1 VPRTPRPTRER
12 REHVPWRII
21 FGTIGAVLLTALAV
35 LLLWELRRVLTY
47 VVVAGFFA
55 VVLNPIVTALSDTLH
70 LRRGVATTL
79 VFLAGT
85 LLFSGL
91 AYLFIRPVYNGGRH
105 LLADLPGVVT
115 RTEQGRGTV
124 GRIVQRY
131 HLQRTVET
139 NAPKLR
145 QALTHAGAPALAVA
159 SRVIAGVAG
168 LVTILVLAFLML
180 LEAPKMVDGALA
192 VLNDEQQERVRRVAQ
207 DVGRAV
213 TGYVAGNLATSAI
226 AGTVIYVTLL
236 LLHVP
241 FAPVFGVWV
250 AMVDLLPLVGGL
262 LAGVPTVAFALLHSV
277 SAGIIAL
284 IVFLVYQQIENHIL
298 NPVIMSKTV
307 RLNPLWVLLSVLVGA
322 QLAGIVGAL
331 LAIPAAGAIQV
342 IARDVWDHRRG
353 RLKAEPTVG
362 EDERPVRAAQPASP

>member
-1 VPRTPRPTRER
+1 VPGTSRRRPE

-21 FGTIGAVLLTALAV
+21 FGTIGAVIVSALGV
-35 LLLWELRRVLTY
+35 LLVWELQRVLTY

-55 VVLNPIVTALSDTLH
+55 VVLNPLVTGLSDKLH

-79 VFLAGT
+79 VFLAGALVFT
-85 LLFSGL
+85 GL
-91 AYLFIRPVYNGGRH
+91 AILFIRPLYNGGRH
-105 LLADLPGVVT
+105 LLADLPDLVT
-115 RTEQGRGTV
+115 KTEQGKGSV
-124 GRIVQRY
+124 GRIVARY
-131 HLQRTVET
+131 HLQRTVQT

-145 QALTHAGAPALAVA
+145 QALTHAGGPALAVV

-180 LEAPKMVDGALA
+180 LETPRMVDGALA
-192 VLNDEQQERVRRVAQ
+192 VLDESQQERVRGVAQ

-213 TGYVAGNLATSAI
+213 TGYVAGNLATSTI
-226 AGTVIYVTLL
+226 AGSVVYVTLL

-262 LAGVPTVAFALLHSV
+262 LAGVPTVAFAFLHSV
-277 SAGIIAL
+277 RSGIVAL
-284 IVFLVYQQIENHIL
+284 AVFLVYQQVENHVL

-342 IARDVWDHRRG
+342 IARDMWDHRRG

-362 EDERPVRAAQPASP
+362 ESETPVRAAATGD